1 MRHTG
6 IILRVICVIVTI
18 VLLTGCFSNS
28 AKLRWELYDYEE
40 MMQGD
45 IPKDLRLT
53 IYYMSPKILTRFPL
67 NTDQMV
73 SFRETKS
80 IVVSS
85 EKLALYLPVL
95 KNLKHSVLQP
105 VEEETYL
112 NARLY
117 YVFET
122 GNSNKILEIA
132 ISYIHSN
139 VFVNGIEVKDN
150 PIFYEIIDPFLTE
163 DAHSTLGI

>member
-1 MRHTG
+1 MRRTG
-6 IILRVICVIVTI
+6 IIFRFVCVIVII

-28 AKLRWELYDYEE
+28 AKLRWELYDYEK

-45 IPKDLRLT
+45 IPEDLRLT
-53 IYYMSPKILTRFPL
+53 IYYMNPKILTRFPL
-67 NTDQMV
+67 DIDQMV
-73 SFRETKS
+73 SFRETKK

-85 EKLALYLPVL
+85 EKLALYLPLL
-95 KNLKHSVLQP
+95 KNLTHSVLQP

-122 GNSNKILEIA
+122 GNSDKILEIA

-139 VFVNGIEVKDN
+139 VFVNGTEVEDN
-150 PIFYEIIDPFLTE
+150 PIFYEIIDPFLTD